1 MTYDTE
7 AEYESDLDA
16 LEESEPFEFELES
29 GETSGEQ
36 EQSLLSESEEMELA
50 ADLLEITDEDELDQF
65 IGKLF
70 KKAASAVR
78 RVVKSPIGQKLRGL
92 AKGAIRKALPKIGA
106 AVGGYFAPGIGAGAG
121 AQAGSHAAKL
131 LGLELERLSED
142 EQELEVAKHLVRLLT
157 TSAQHAAAAPSGGSP
172 IDAAR
177 QAFAKAARRHAPGL
191 LRKARNDASD
201 PQKQD
206 AGEYESEPEHESE
219 GEGQSEGESDSPFNE
234 IEEMELAAE
243 LVGVTEEEELDQF
256 IGSLLKRAA
265 RSVGKVLKTPIGQ
278 QVGGLIKARSR
289 RRCPASEPPSAASFR
304 EWEAAAAPN
313 WLARPGDSSGSNWR
327 DLARKTRNSKPRKG
341 WFASPALP
349 RRTPSLLRP
358 IQRKQWRKPPAVSP
372 PAFCGNKR
380 VRREKAKPARESVS
394 AAGVAPVAGF
404 ARRQNRSHGR
414 LIPATAPE
422 GRSDQFAFHQLK
434 PNSQIY
440 A

>member
-7 AEYESDLDA
+7 AEYESELDA

-278 QVGGLIKARSR
+278 QVGGLIKGAVKKALPSVGAAVGGFVPGMGGR
-289 RRCPASEPPSAASFR
+289 RGAQLAGQAGRLLGLELEGLSPEDQEF
-304 EWEAAAAPN
+304 EAAKGLVRFAGAAATNAVASSSDPAQAVAKAARRFAPGLLREQASTSREGQTSSGKCECGGRRTGR
-313 WLARPGDSSGSNWR
+313 WLRAAAKSFSWAPDPRDRPGGEVGPIR
-327 DLARKTRNSKPRKG
+327 V
-341 WFASPALP
+341 
-349 RRTPSLLRP
+349 PST
-358 IQRKQWRKPPAVSP
+358 Q
-372 PAFCGNKR
+372 
-380 VRREKAKPARESVS
+380 
-394 AAGVAPVAGF
+394 
-404 ARRQNRSHGR
+404 
-414 LIPATAPE
+414 T
-422 GRSDQFAFHQLK
+422 
-434 PNSQIY
+434 
-440 A
+440 